1 MDAQQRLEIS
11 VPRDVIAGPMAEAI
25 LQNLILLTFW
35 YNPMRDFG
43 TPILEA
49 HATIFP

>member
-1 MDAQQRLEIS
+1 MNTHTHTHTNA
-11 VPRDVIAGPMAEAI
+11 PMAEAI